1 MTQHFQSKAT
11 PSTTHLGRLPFS
23 RSHKLSCEIIAIPL
37 YIPVV
42 AHHQIHY
49 QNVYLRD
56 ASSEIVQREFSPHR
70 IYSSIY
76 TCATIQ
82 KKRRC
87 HNKCLFFFFVCFLQS
102 PYKEKHSLNDMQ
114 TIQLKKIAHD
124 CIFSTIHPQ
133 HHTVQGVP

>member
-1 MTQHFQSKAT
+1 MNFLLKRTKSGSLRSVDYLESCMPQHFQSKAT
-11 PSTTHLGRLPFS
+11 PSTTPLGRLPFS

-56 ASSEIVQREFSPHR
+56 ASSKIVQREFSPHR

-82 KKRRC
+82 KKRSC
-87 HNKCLFFFFVCFLQS
+87 HNKCFFLFLFVFF
-102 PYKEKHSLNDMQ
+102 SLH
-114 TIQLKKIAHD
+114 TKKNIPRMI
-124 CIFSTIHPQ
+124 CRKYS
-133 HHTVQGVP
+133 